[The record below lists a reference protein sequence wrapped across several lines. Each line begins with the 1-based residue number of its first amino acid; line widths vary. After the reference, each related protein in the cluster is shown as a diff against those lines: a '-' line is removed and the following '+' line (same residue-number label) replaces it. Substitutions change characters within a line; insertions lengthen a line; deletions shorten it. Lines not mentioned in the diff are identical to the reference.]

1 MRRGQNR
8 RGRDRNPEYYEPQND
23 AGAWNE
29 ADPNAWDDQYQ
40 EAYEDSYAWGEAG
53 SDTWDSQDQQSY
65 ENADTWG
72 DADPGGWD
80 SEDPGRGDA
89 FPVEEDGLEFVELD
103 DGWESADEQ
112 RIDSR
117 AAAHSKQ
124 TRRTAANHGQERRP
138 RGSSPEKR
146 VKIQHMIILIGLIVV
161 FVVSGSF
168 FIADLHEYKTAE
180 NEYEKI
186 TEATIKLPDSSEKAA
201 TVEVDGEEIEI
212 PLDEFPDLVIDFD
225 ALKATNEDFVGVLY
239 VPALELTYPV
249 AHSRDNSEYLSRT
262 FEGTRNASGC
272 IFMDMYAKEDFSD
285 SNTFIFGHNMKNQ
298 TMFGSLKRFSSDKGL
313 CDSHPYVYF
322 FTKEKVYKYRIFSY
336 FPTPVDSYIYNG
348 FTGQEGYDEYVRKS
362 QRDSQYKEADLS
374 EIDFTQYPNLL
385 TLSTCFGTQH
395 THNFVVQSALV
406 ATLDLTEAGNAS
418 EPSIRL
424 P

>member
-1 MRRGQNR
+1 MRKGQNR

-29 ADPNAWDDQYQ
+29 ADPNAFDSQYQ
-40 EAYEDSYAWGEAG
+40 ESYEDSYAWNEAG
-53 SDTWDSQDQQSY
+53 SDAWDSQ
-65 ENADTWG
+65 EPGWEDT
-72 DADPGGWD
+72 
-80 SEDPGRGDA
+80 
-89 FPVEEDGLEFVELD
+89 FPVEEDGLEFVDLD
-103 DGWESADEQ
+103 DSWEPTEERSVE
-112 RIDSR
+112 SR
-117 AAAHSKQ
+117 VATHN
-124 TRRTAANHGQERRP
+124 RQERRP

-186 TEATIKLPDSSEKAA
+186 TEATIKLPDSSAKAA
-201 TVEVDGEEIEI
+201 TVEVDGEEVEI

-225 ALKATNEDFVGVLY
+225 ALKATNEDFVGVLH

-272 IFMDMYAKEDFSD
+272 IFMDMYAKEDLSD
-285 SNTFIFGHNMKNQ
+285 INTFIFGHNMKNQ

-406 ATLDLTEAGNAS
+406 ATFDLPDAGNAS
-418 EPSIRL
+418 EAAETEGSTEAGN
-424 P
+424 